1 MFTRKLCKIESKER
15 WDTGTRHPGTLRGAL
30 LEQRFL
36 EVPIRDEMCFRGGLL
51 GITAT
56 FGVHRSSFIY
66 DRVITFSSLDKV
78 VHALTN

>member
-1 MFTRKLCKIESKER
+1 MGH
-15 WDTGTRHPGTLRGAL
+15 WDTAFRDVRVAL
-30 LEQRFL
+30 LEKRCL
-36 EVPIRDEMCFRGGLL
+36 EVPIGDEMCFRGGLL

-66 DRVITFSSLDKV
+66 DRVIAFSSLDKV